1 MNERRRFF
9 FLVACLLF
17 VFVLLLFVVDGI
29 GGECCCCWT
38 THTSHVRLCFS
49 FFLPHT
55 VCESLCVCSSF
66 FTCLFLSLYLCVRLF
81 FLLLTF
87 CFLLVFGGRF
97 SLQLLLLH
105 FLLLLLLGRV
115 GVSAPERTHARAH
128 THIREKPPPPSFEKL
143 FDVYCLLWI
152 LVIAARGA
160 SIINIHSYKELYTIN
175 FRDALLNF
183 LLPVLFFLSFRLK
196 LKLVSGWS
204 VFFFYFFFF
213 TFSVCNH
220 DATKREGARR
230 RPEGGGGG
238 SPAAAP
244 RRTSGRNLHRFWFW
258 FTPRAGTGRKPVD

>member
-1 MNERRRFF
+1 MKEGASS
-9 FLVACLLF
+9 FLLLACLLF

-29 GGECCCCWT
+29 GGECCW
-38 THTSHVRLCFS
+38 TSHERLCFS
-49 FFLPHT
+49 FFLSHT

-66 FTCLFLSLYLCVRLF
+66 FTRLFLSLYLCVRLF

-128 THIREKPPPPSFEKL
+128 THRREKPPPPPSFEKL

-183 LLPVLFFLSFRLK
+183 LLPVLFFCFDLSLSLFR
-196 LKLVSGWS
+196 GGQC
-204 VFFFYFFFF
+204 FFSIFF
-213 TFSVCNH
+213 
-220 DATKREGARR
+220 
-230 RPEGGGGG
+230 
-238 SPAAAP
+238 
-244 RRTSGRNLHRFWFW
+244 LHFLSLQS
-258 FTPRAGTGRKPVD
+258 

>member
-1 MNERRRFF
+1 MKEGASS
-9 FLVACLLF
+9 FLLLACLLF

-29 GGECCCCWT
+29 GGECCWT
-38 THTSHVRLCFS
+38 THTSHERLCFS
-49 FFLPHT
+49 FFLSHT

-66 FTCLFLSLYLCVRLF
+66 FTRLFLSLYLCVRLF

-128 THIREKPPPPSFEKL
+128 THRREKPPPPPSFEKL

-183 LLPVLFFLSFRLK
+183 LLPVLFF
-196 LKLVSGWS
+196 
-204 VFFFYFFFF
+204 FFFS
-213 TFSVCNH
+213 T
-220 DATKREGARR
+220 
-230 RPEGGGGG
+230 
-238 SPAAAP
+238 
-244 RRTSGRNLHRFWFW
+244 
-258 FTPRAGTGRKPVD
+258 